1 MLSQLDSHHAHNL
14 ILITL
19 VCCTVLQIDIIIPF
33 GEQAVPRRNRRHRN
47 LHTQVV
53 LALSCQTVGGGF
65 ACLCARTWK
74 GFVQERWQQLTQ
86 RSSESKLRMLAT
98 QRVIST
104 ASGIDSV
111 KLTAFYFC
119 TPAPTSQW
127 ITPVAVGALT
137 GRPDAQSDLLHM
149 LYVAMHET

>member
-1 MLSQLDSHHAHNL
+1 
-14 ILITL
+14 
-19 VCCTVLQIDIIIPF
+19 
-33 GEQAVPRRNRRHRN
+33 
-47 LHTQVV
+47 
-53 LALSCQTVGGGF
+53 
-65 ACLCARTWK
+65 
-74 GFVQERWQQLTQ
+74 
-86 RSSESKLRMLAT
+86 MLAT

-119 TPAPTSQW
+119 TLAPTSQW